1 MLERVNGVIPIEPFL
16 KFYLGEVYMATVA
29 KRSIMTLYTG
39 SDDVYSHQVRIVLAE
54 KGVNFEAIEVTDI
67 RQPPE
72 DLIDLNP
79 YNTVPTLV
87 DRELVLFEA
96 PIIMEY
102 LDERFPH
109 PPLMPVYPVA
119 RARSRLM
126 IRRVEKDWYSLMN
139 IILSGKEKEA
149 EQSRK
154 ELTESLLTLAPVFS
168 ETPYFLNEEFS
179 LIDCC
184 LAPLLWRLPVM
195 GIELSG
201 RGSREV
207 SQYMDLLFERE
218 SFQASLSDIE
228 REMKV

>member
-1 MLERVNGVIPIEPFL
+1 
-16 KFYLGEVYMATVA
+16 
-29 KRSIMTLYTG
+29 MTLYTG

-54 KGVNFEAIEVTDI
+54 KGVNFEGIEVVDS

-126 IRRVEKDWYSLMN
+126 VRRVEKDWYSLMN
-139 IILSGKEKEA
+139 TILSGKEKEA
-149 EQSRK
+149 EQARK

-168 ETPYFLNEEFS
+168 ETPYFLNEDFS

-184 LAPLLWRLPVM
+184 LAPLLWRLPEM
-195 GIELSG
+195 GIELTG
-201 RGSREV
+201 RGSKEV
-207 SQYMDLLFERE
+207 TTYMELLFERE

-228 REMKV
+228 REMRP

>member
-1 MLERVNGVIPIEPFL
+1 
-16 KFYLGEVYMATVA
+16 MATVA

-39 SDDVYSHQVRIVLAE
+39 SDDVYSHQVRIVHEE
-54 KGVNFEAIEVTDI
+54 KGVNFEAIEVVGNQ
-67 RQPPE
+67 QPPE

-87 DRELVLFEA
+87 DRELVLFES

-126 IRRVEKDWYSLMN
+126 MHRVEKDWYSLMKN
-139 IILSGKEKEA
+139 VFNGSEKEA
-149 EQSRK
+149 EKSRK

-168 ETPYFLNEEFS
+168 ETPYFLSEEFS

-184 LAPLLWRLPVM
+184 LAPLMWRLPAM
-195 GIELSG
+195 GIQLTG
-201 RGSREV
+201 RGAKEV
-207 SQYMDLLFERE
+207 SNYMELLFEKD
-218 SFQASLSDIE
+218 SFQASLTDME
-228 REMKV
+228 RELRA

>member
-1 MLERVNGVIPIEPFL
+1 
-16 KFYLGEVYMATVA
+16 MATVA

-54 KGVNFEAIEVTDI
+54 KGVNFESIEVVDAS
-67 RQPPE
+67 QPPE

-79 YNTVPTLV
+79 YNSVPTLV
-87 DRELVLFEA
+87 DRELVLFES

-126 IRRVEKDWYSLMN
+126 VRRVEKDWYSLMST
-139 IILSGKEKEA
+139 ILNGKEKDA
-149 EQSRK
+149 VQARK

-168 ETPYFLNEEFS
+168 ETPYFLNEDFS

-195 GIELSG
+195 DIKLTG
-201 RGSREV
+201 RGAKEV
-207 SQYMDLLFERE
+207 ANYMDLLFGRE
-218 SFQASLSDIE
+218 SFQVSLSDIE
-228 REMKV
+228 REMRP